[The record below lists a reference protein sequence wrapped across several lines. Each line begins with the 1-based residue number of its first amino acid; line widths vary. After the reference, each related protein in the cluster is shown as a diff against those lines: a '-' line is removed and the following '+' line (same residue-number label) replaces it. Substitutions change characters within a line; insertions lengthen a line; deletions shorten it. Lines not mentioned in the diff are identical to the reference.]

1 MRFIT
6 AVAVVAAC
14 QEMAHAQV
22 IVAGGFGPKGGVAF
36 SVGGPRF
43 HGTGFCT
50 NPFAGC
56 NPYAFS
62 PWGFYAPSPLV
73 VVVPQPLFVLPRGYD
88 LQGFDDRPA
97 RPVEPRPALNLKNW
111 HVIRPD
117 KQPAFPVVARP
128 AVPAVP
134 PVGVEERDPNPVRE
148 AARQVRLA
156 QAAFAA
162 DEYGRAVERLEESIK
177 ARPDE
182 PLTHFLL
189 AQVRFARG
197 EYAEAAAA
205 IRDGLKLA
213 PDWPASA
220 FSPKPLYAANPA
232 RFDEQLADL
241 RAAAADQPGDV
252 TVQFV
257 LAYQL
262 WFKGDRDEAAKLF
275 RKLAPQVK
283 EKAMVEAFLN
293 VADVRLVKK

>member
-1 MRFIT
+1 MRFIV
-6 AVAVVAAC
+6 AVAAVAAC
-14 QEMAHAQV
+14 QASADAQV
-22 IVAGGFGPKGGVAF
+22 VVAGGFGPKGGVAF

-56 NPYAFS
+56 GPYAFS

-73 VVVPQPLFVLPRGYD
+73 VVVPQPVIVLPRGYD
-88 LQGFDDRPA
+88 LHGFDDGPP
-97 RPVEPRPALNLKNW
+97 RPVEPRPPVNLKNW
-111 HVIRPD
+111 HVI
-117 KQPAFPVVARP
+117 QPKKPPEFPVVARP
-128 AVPAVP
+128 PVPNLP
-134 PVGVEERDPNPVRE
+134 PDEREADPRRE
-148 AARQVRLA
+148 AARQVRVA

-162 DEYGRAVERLEESIK
+162 DEYGRAVERLDAAI
-177 ARPDE
+177 RLTPNE
-182 PLTHFLL
+182 PLPHFLL

-232 RFDEQLADL
+232 RFDEQLAEL
-241 RAAAADQPGDV
+241 RAAAAVQPGDV

-275 RKLAPQVK
+275 RTLAPKVK